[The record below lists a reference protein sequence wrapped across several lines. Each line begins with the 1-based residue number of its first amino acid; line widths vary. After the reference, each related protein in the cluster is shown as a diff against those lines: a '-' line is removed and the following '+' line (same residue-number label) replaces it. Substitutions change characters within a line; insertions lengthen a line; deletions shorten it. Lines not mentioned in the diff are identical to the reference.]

1 MNADRDL
8 ITCPLCL
15 RVRRGSEW
23 IEAEHVIR
31 KTRSW
36 DLEAPPRLQS
46 TVCDFSAEAI
56 FSRRG
61 LVGESIAA

>member
-1 MNADRDL
+1 MNVDRDL

-15 RVRRGSEW
+15 RVRRGSKW

-31 KTRSW
+31 RTRSY
-36 DLEAPPRLQS
+36 DLEAPLLHS
-46 TVCDFSAEAI
+46 AVCDFCAEAI

-61 LVGESIAA
+61 KAGESIAA